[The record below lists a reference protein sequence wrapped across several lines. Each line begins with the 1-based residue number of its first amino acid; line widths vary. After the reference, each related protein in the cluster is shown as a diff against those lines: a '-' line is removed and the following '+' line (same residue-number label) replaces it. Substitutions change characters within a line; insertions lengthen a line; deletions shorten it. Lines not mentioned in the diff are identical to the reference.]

1 MKLYRGGTYRTGMA
15 FFTRD
20 PKVARMYG
28 KVYAFKSKRQL
39 KLFKVTH
46 TSLKKVFKYLSP
58 NTRLLLKFIFGTD
71 TSRRVQSNIVK
82 KLMGGTTGKKGTGK
96 TPGQRISFTEID
108 SLAYKAFCRE
118 YVNRHGFDGVYVPKR
133 PTKFHSGGVFHS
145 EIFISKK
152 GLLEPIKYNQQ
163 QSTRVYKGG
172 KSKSIRPPITDL
184 FIRYTKGTRSL
195 LKPFRHFVPFL
206 GGGMAVKMYLEARGI
221 KTAPTSD
228 FDFKFAVPQ
237 TLKTKK
243 RIHELSKEMYELM
256 YRHLSGFVK
265 FLNRNGYGP
274 ASLIVR
280 ELAGVPV
287 DKPGGPNY
295 KKVYSVYNFS
305 IKINNRKY
313 ELVDSSLVVVPAI
326 NRKTHISLKWSRK
339 FGFPVQTLTRMW
351 KDTLYVLAG
360 SFVYKKIM
368 LRNPINGEKKSKGLK
383 NAMRAGHLSYLTS
396 KRRGTAHL
404 VWLARKLIDDVSA
417 RNKKAGIINSRE
429 IMKQL
434 KLKEVLNIDVALKR
448 GNLKLS

>member
-1 MKLYRGGTYRTGMA
+1 
-15 FFTRD
+15 
-20 PKVARMYG
+20 
-28 KVYAFKSKRQL
+28 
-39 KLFKVTH
+39 
-46 TSLKKVFKYLSP
+46 
-58 NTRLLLKFIFGTD
+58 
-71 TSRRVQSNIVK
+71 
-82 KLMGGTTGKKGTGK
+82 
-96 TPGQRISFTEID
+96 
-108 SLAYKAFCRE
+108 
-118 YVNRHGFDGVYVPKR
+118 
-133 PTKFHSGGVFHS
+133 
-145 EIFISKK
+145 
-152 GLLEPIKYNQQ
+152 
-163 QSTRVYKGG
+163 
-172 KSKSIRPPITDL
+172 
-184 FIRYTKGTRSL
+184 
-195 LKPFRHFVPFL
+195 
-206 GGGMAVKMYLEARGI
+206 
-221 KTAPTSD
+221 
-228 FDFKFAVPQ
+228 
-237 TLKTKK
+237 
-243 RIHELSKEMYELM
+243 MYELM
-256 YRHLSGFVK
+256 YRHLSGFVR

-305 IKINNRKY
+305 VKINNRKY

-326 NRKTHISLKWSRK
+326 NRKTHISLKWSKK

-404 VWLARKLIDDVSA
+404 VWLARKLIDDVAA

-448 GNLKLS
+448 GDIKLS